1 MYYLSV
7 HLAVY
12 KIFCISLFNRLSA
25 DVLSIFTI
33 FLAIVFSENNPI
45 YSNKFFWNFPRF
57 STFCLNWKLPSA
69 IFLSFS
75 WDDKCK
81 FTNNSPKT
89 ITRKMLF
96 FWRHLQKVGFNIKG
110 FVYFRKIRTLFVKKV
125 RVFNYPVE
133 QDFHLRIT
141 QKS

>member
-45 YSNKFFWNFPRF
+45 YSNKFF
-57 STFCLNWKLPSA
+57 
-69 IFLSFS
+69 
-75 WDDKCK
+75 
-81 FTNNSPKT
+81 
-89 ITRKMLF
+89 
-96 FWRHLQKVGFNIKG
+96 
-110 FVYFRKIRTLFVKKV
+110 
-125 RVFNYPVE
+125 
-133 QDFHLRIT
+133 
-141 QKS
+141 